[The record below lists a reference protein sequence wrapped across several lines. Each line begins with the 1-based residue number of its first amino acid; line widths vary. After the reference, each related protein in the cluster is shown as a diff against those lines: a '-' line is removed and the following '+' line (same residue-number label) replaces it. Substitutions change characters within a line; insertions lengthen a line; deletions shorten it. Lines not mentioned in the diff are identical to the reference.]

1 MKELRVKKEESNQKI
16 EKYIRKYFPT
26 LSLSLIYK
34 LFRKK
39 DIKVNGKHVA
49 KDYVLSENDIV
60 RIYVN
65 DYSEKVEDFIKIP
78 YSFDVIYEDENI
90 LVINK
95 PVGVLV
101 HEGEDNN
108 DHNTLNQQVLSYLYD
123 KGEYNPFDKGFT
135 PSAAHRLDRNTG
147 GVIIYGKNIIA
158 LQNLFDLLKEHTKIE
173 KYYLTLVSGK
183 TNKTGSIDLRLK
195 KDEKSKIVKVAKDG
209 LEAHT
214 LYKTIKSN
222 EKYSFLEVN
231 LLTGKTHQ
239 IRVHLSSI
247 GHPILGDSKYGD
259 NLVNKEVSKKYGI
272 KNQFLYA
279 YKFTF
284 KEIKGY
290 LSYLSYKVF
299 EIKLN
304 DKNNG
309 IIKKMFS

>member
-1 MKELRVKKEESNQKI
+1 MRELRVKKEESNQKI
-16 EKYIRKYFPT
+16 EKYVRKCFPT

-49 KDYVLSENDIV
+49 KDYILCENDIIRV
-60 RIYVN
+60 YVDN
-65 DYSEKVEDFIKIP
+65 YNENTTNFIKVP
-78 YSFDVIYEDENI
+78 YNFDVVYEDENI

-108 DHNTLNQQVLSYLYD
+108 NYNTLNQQVLSYLYE
-123 KGEYNPFDKGFT
+123 KGEYDYTNKGFT
-135 PSAAHRLDRNTG
+135 PSPAHRLDRNTG

-158 LQNLFDLLKEHTKIE
+158 LQNLFDLLKEHTNIE
-173 KYYLTLVSGK
+173 KCYLTLVAGK

-231 LLTGKTHQ
+231 LLTGRTHQ
-239 IRVHLSSI
+239 IRVHLASI

-259 NLVNKEVSKKYGI
+259 KLINKEVSKQYGI

-290 LSYLSYKVF
+290 LSYLSNKSF
-299 EIKLN
+299 QIKLD
-304 DKNNG
+304 DKNND